1 MMANTREHSYTV
13 VLNQTLSLIRSLTH
27 SDLRS
32 LCSLDLSRLKIKFSS
47 VWTVE
52 EVVTGSRKYKKQ
64 EEEEASKES

>member
-13 VLNQTLSLIRSLTH
+13 LLNQTLSLIRSLTH

-32 LCSLDLSRLKIKFSS
+32 LCSFDLSRLKIKFSS